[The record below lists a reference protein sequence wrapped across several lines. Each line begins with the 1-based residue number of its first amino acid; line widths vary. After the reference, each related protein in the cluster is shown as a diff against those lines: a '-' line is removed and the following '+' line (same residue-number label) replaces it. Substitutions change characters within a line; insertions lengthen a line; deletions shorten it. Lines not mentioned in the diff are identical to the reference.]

1 MSVDIREET
10 NADRNAI
17 YEINAAAFPTEAEAK
32 LVDALRVSADPFV
45 SLVAEEDDEIIGNIV
60 FTPVA
65 LASFGDLQLMG
76 LAPMAV
82 KPARQRSGIGSRLV
96 EAGLEN
102 LRTLGVGAVVVL
114 GHADYY
120 PRFGFR
126 PASRWG
132 IASEYDVPDDAF
144 MLLELASG
152 YLDGYQGTIR
162 YHAAFAEA

>member
-65 LASFGDLQLMG
+65 LASFG
-76 LAPMAV
+76 V
-82 KPARQRSGIGSRLV
+82 YRL
-96 EAGLEN
+96 LKSKQW
-102 LRTLGVGAVVVL
+102 L
-114 GHADYY
+114 
-120 PRFGFR
+120 
-126 PASRWG
+126 
-132 IASEYDVPDDAF
+132 
-144 MLLELASG
+144 
-152 YLDGYQGTIR
+152 
-162 YHAAFAEA
+162 